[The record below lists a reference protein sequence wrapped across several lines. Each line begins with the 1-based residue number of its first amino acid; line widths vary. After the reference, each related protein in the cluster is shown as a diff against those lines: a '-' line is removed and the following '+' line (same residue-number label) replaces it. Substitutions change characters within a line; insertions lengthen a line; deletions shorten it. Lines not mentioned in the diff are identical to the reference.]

1 MLKCLPRST
10 GAPEWPRP
18 ADMPALLHRLLRLR
32 GVRSEEEARAFLCPG
47 RDQLRDP
54 FLLSDMEQAVQEIR
68 AAIDAGEGICVY
80 GDYDV
85 DGVCA
90 SSILSSYLRSIGAQ
104 VDVYLPSRHKEGYG
118 LNEGAVLKVCEK
130 HRLLVTVDCGITSVE
145 LTKLAQAR
153 GMRVVITDHHRPEGE
168 LPPCPVVNPLL
179 NNYPFPY
186 LCGAGVVFQL
196 VAALGGRDA
205 AMDYVDL
212 AALATI
218 ADIVPLQ
225 DENRAIAALG
235 LKRINVSPRPG
246 IRALIDASGMTGR
259 VISSGNVAFQL
270 APRLN
275 ASGRLGDAMRA
286 YRLLTGTNA
295 DECAELAGQL
305 NEENLRRKALEQDA
319 YALADELLRAFRFAE
334 HRVIVIPGEGL
345 NSGVI
350 GLAASRLTERYH
362 YPTVVLSLD
371 GDVYTGSCRSID
383 GVDIHDALSHV
394 ADTLIQFGGHKMA
407 AGLRLKKENLDAF
420 RDGLDAYLKET
431 YPAELWIP
439 RVEYD
444 CEVDVDDLT
453 PEAVEMLEALAPTGC
468 GNPSAQFLMKC
479 EIASARPVGA
489 DGAHLK
495 LSLRSA
501 GGMTDAIWFRRGDL
515 AGHLPRTADV
525 VFQAT
530 VNRYQGRV
538 SVQAQLT
545 ALEARDGGGRLS
557 GLDARADSLFQTF
570 LTDHVYNWAYS
581 EIPAPTISAQ
591 ALREKLA
598 GRVQGVLIVAASI
611 DGARAAL
618 EAADDLPLDVFVGEY
633 PSDARCFHSLA
644 VLPAGTPPEGYD
656 TIVLAG
662 IPDGL
667 MNASFHLEGVP
678 VSPLFARMPGLESL
692 RGIYAAAR
700 RVSRR
705 PSHFLARDALVRGI
719 AEEAD
724 ESESVCAAG
733 LFILSDMA
741 LLTIEDTKTA
751 GFRVT
756 LPPLVK
762 RDPAENPWF
771 RRMQGWREQAM
782 KGR

>member
-1 MLKCLPRST
+1 
-10 GAPEWPRP
+10 
-18 ADMPALLHRLLRLR
+18 
-32 GVRSEEEARAFLCPG
+32 
-47 RDQLRDP
+47 
-54 FLLSDMEQAVQEIR
+54 
-68 AAIDAGEGICVY
+68 
-80 GDYDV
+80 
-85 DGVCA
+85 
-90 SSILSSYLRSIGAQ
+90 
-104 VDVYLPSRHKEGYG
+104 
-118 LNEGAVLKVCEK
+118 
-130 HRLLVTVDCGITSVE
+130 
-145 LTKLAQAR
+145 
-153 GMRVVITDHHRPEGE
+153 
-168 LPPCPVVNPLL
+168 
-179 NNYPFPY
+179 
-186 LCGAGVVFQL
+186 
-196 VAALGGRDA
+196 
-205 AMDYVDL
+205 
-212 AALATI
+212 
-218 ADIVPLQ
+218 
-225 DENRAIAALG
+225 
-235 LKRINVSPRPG
+235 
-246 IRALIDASGMTGR
+246 
-259 VISSGNVAFQL
+259 
-270 APRLN
+270 
-275 ASGRLGDAMRA
+275 MRA

-525 VFQAT
+525 VFQASI
-530 VNRYQGRV
+530 NRYQGRV

-598 GRVQGVLIVAASI
+598 GRVQGVLIVAGFHRWRARHAGSRGRPATGCI
-611 DGARAAL
+611 HRRIPFRRALLPFARGAARGNAAGGLRHHRAGGNSGRTDERL
-618 EAADDLPLDVFVGEY
+618 V
-633 PSDARCFHSLA
+633 PSGGRA
-644 VLPAGTPPEGYD
+644 
-656 TIVLAG
+656 
-662 IPDGL
+662 
-667 MNASFHLEGVP
+667 

-705 PSHFLARDALVRGI
+705 PSHFLARDALVCGI

-771 RRMQGWREQAM
+771 RRMQDWREQAM

>member
-1 MLKCLPRST
+1 
-10 GAPEWPRP
+10 
-18 ADMPALLHRLLRLR
+18 
-32 GVRSEEEARAFLCPG
+32 
-47 RDQLRDP
+47 
-54 FLLSDMEQAVQEIR
+54 
-68 AAIDAGEGICVY
+68 
-80 GDYDV
+80 
-85 DGVCA
+85 
-90 SSILSSYLRSIGAQ
+90 
-104 VDVYLPSRHKEGYG
+104 
-118 LNEGAVLKVCEK
+118 
-130 HRLLVTVDCGITSVE
+130 
-145 LTKLAQAR
+145 
-153 GMRVVITDHHRPEGE
+153 
-168 LPPCPVVNPLL
+168 
-179 NNYPFPY
+179 
-186 LCGAGVVFQL
+186 
-196 VAALGGRDA
+196 
-205 AMDYVDL
+205 
-212 AALATI
+212 
-218 ADIVPLQ
+218 
-225 DENRAIAALG
+225 
-235 LKRINVSPRPG
+235 
-246 IRALIDASGMTGR
+246 
-259 VISSGNVAFQL
+259 
-270 APRLN
+270 
-275 ASGRLGDAMRA
+275 
-286 YRLLTGTNA
+286 
-295 DECAELAGQL
+295 
-305 NEENLRRKALEQDA
+305 
-319 YALADELLRAFRFAE
+319 
-334 HRVIVIPGEGL
+334 
-345 NSGVI
+345 
-350 GLAASRLTERYH
+350 
-362 YPTVVLSLD
+362 
-371 GDVYTGSCRSID
+371 
-383 GVDIHDALSHV
+383 
-394 ADTLIQFGGHKMA
+394 
-407 AGLRLKKENLDAF
+407 
-420 RDGLDAYLKET
+420 
-431 YPAELWIP
+431 
-439 RVEYD
+439 
-444 CEVDVDDLT
+444 
-453 PEAVEMLEALAPTGC
+453 MLEALAPTGC

-525 VFQAT
+525 VFQASI
-530 VNRYQGRV
+530 NRYQGRV

-756 LPPLVK
+756 LRPLVK

-771 RRMQGWREQAM
+771 RRMQDWREQAM